1 MLTFWHVTQLL
12 MMDKY
17 LLWSLMMNKLLT
29 KRLCAP
35 SAGVWPNLIIAINSA
50 HTGSP
55 DSIRVT
61 AESNLSR
68 TRIHHLQQ
76 PTILAVNKPSETLAD
91 LSGWQREREEKR
103 HEGAF
108 QSMEECPAFG
118 LQLNIFPQLCIFT
131 LLSKSATGERACF
144 PSPPHQ

>member
-1 MLTFWHVTQLL
+1 
-12 MMDKY
+12 
-17 LLWSLMMNKLLT
+17 MNKLLT
-29 KRLCAP
+29 DQPLGMTKLLR
-35 SAGVWPNLIIAINSA
+35 VQPNLIIAINSA

-91 LSGWQREREEKR
+91 LSG
-103 HEGAF
+103 
-108 QSMEECPAFG
+108 
-118 LQLNIFPQLCIFT
+118 
-131 LLSKSATGERACF
+131 
-144 PSPPHQ
+144 